1 MKFLI
6 LTNAAGATGL
16 VAAVIADETLKDD
29 EVHEYRW
36 PGVLPGDQELIV
48 WTCKSRAGNKE
59 LWKRWAEE
67 VKRVVVATRERL
79 TRANLLQEYSKR
91 IVLTMDGE
99 NGQLKQ
105 FEEQTTF
112 ASYLEELIVLIK
124 LASATSLVAQA
135 NDLSKMHSM
144 IHKGCKTQ
152 ADLDSDVTEYVR
164 KQFDSVVVKQVFA
177 SRPSRTIVTQLG
189 KIFSAFASRAFEFLD
204 PKVVRAGHIKAGW
217 GRLDGQVDW
226 DIMIRRYSFQLN
238 QDDAAR
244 LKGTVAPVLQK
255 EIWTNSQI
263 SEEVF
268 DDNQV
273 PRSAKEE
280 KDFEGKRLPRD
291 QRTTSERR
299 AVIMLTKE
307 AQAARKKEVETR
319 EAHFESKKKQN
330 IMRRS
335 TRKRS
340 RNKKKKN
347 ANKKQPVQL
356 KWRKRIMR

>member
-67 VKRVVVATRERL
+67 VKRVVVATCERL

-124 LASATSLVAQA
+124 LASATSLAAQA

-152 ADLDSDVTEYVR
+152 ADLDSDDTEYVR
-164 KQFDSVVVKQVFA
+164 KQFDSVVVKQVFV
-177 SRPSRTIVTQLG
+177 SRPSPTIVTQLG
-189 KIFSAFASRAFEFLD
+189 KKFSAFASRAFEALS
-204 PKVVRAGHIKAGW
+204 PKVVRKGHIKAGW

-226 DIMIRRYSFQLN
+226 DIMIHCGPKPSWSFFNHDGVLAAATRPIDDQRNLHDLLSWRVMGQLSGSLG
-238 QDDAAR
+238 R
-244 LKGTVAPVLQK
+244 
-255 EIWTNSQI
+255 
-263 SEEVF
+263 
-268 DDNQV
+268 QV
-273 PRSAKEE
+273 PPKWQGEGQCGTLGATRQGPTAIGQQ
-280 KDFEGKRLPRD
+280 FEGRFLSTMP
-291 QRTTSERR
+291 QR
-299 AVIMLTKE
+299 
-307 AQAARKKEVETR
+307 
-319 EAHFESKKKQN
+319 
-330 IMRRS
+330 
-335 TRKRS
+335 
-340 RNKKKKN
+340 
-347 ANKKQPVQL
+347 
-356 KWRKRIMR
+356 